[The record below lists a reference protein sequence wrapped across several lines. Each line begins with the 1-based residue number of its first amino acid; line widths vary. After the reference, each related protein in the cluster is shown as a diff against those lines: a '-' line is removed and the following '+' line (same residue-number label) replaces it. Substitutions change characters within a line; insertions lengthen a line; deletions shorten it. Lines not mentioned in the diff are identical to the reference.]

1 MRPVYEHRWSE
12 VLYLDV
18 EVEGEERWDSIVLQ
32 HPVVTLALEAVL
44 GEMLRADAAVLCGL
58 KVVPHRCH
66 PFTTNIWTS
75 QREPG
80 EIH

>member
-1 MRPVYEHRWSE
+1 MRHVYEHGWYE

-18 EVEGEERWDSIVLQ
+18 EVEGEERWDSVVLQ
-32 HPVVTLALEAVL
+32 HSVVALALKAVL

-58 KVVPHRCH
+58 KVVPHRCD
-66 PFTTNIWTS
+66 PLTTNIRAS